1 MEVALR
7 KSEEYFRLLAE
18 NMGDMVW
25 RVDQEMRFTYI
36 NEVACR
42 HRGFTRDEMIGRSIS
57 DSMTPEG
64 REILAKVITKR
75 RRLEAEG
82 GKGQALRFDIPMLKK
97 DGGEIWVEIITM
109 PVYDSEN
116 RISGYQGIGRDI
128 TARRQSELRQ
138 ENAYRTLSSQLAEV
152 SEIKTQLEEEAMY
165 DPLTGL
171 HNRRYMDEALSCELA
186 RAKQDN
192 YPLAVIMLDL
202 DCFKSINDTYGH
214 AAGDEVLKALAK
226 LLING
231 VRENDMV
238 YRYGGEE
245 FVVAMP
251 RV

>member
-1 MEVALR
+1 
-7 KSEEYFRLLAE
+7 
-18 NMGDMVW
+18 
-25 RVDQEMRFTYI
+25 
-36 NEVACR
+36 
-42 HRGFTRDEMIGRSIS
+42 
-57 DSMTPEG
+57 
-64 REILAKVITKR
+64 
-75 RRLEAEG
+75 
-82 GKGQALRFDIPMLKK
+82 
-97 DGGEIWVEIITM
+97 
-109 PVYDSEN
+109 
-116 RISGYQGIGRDI
+116 
-128 TARRQSELRQ
+128 
-138 ENAYRTLSSQLAEV
+138 
-152 SEIKTQLEEEAMY
+152 
-165 DPLTGL
+165 
-171 HNRRYMDEALSCELA
+171 MDEALSCELA

>member
-1 MEVALR
+1 
-7 KSEEYFRLLAE
+7 
-18 NMGDMVW
+18 
-25 RVDQEMRFTYI
+25 
-36 NEVACR
+36 
-42 HRGFTRDEMIGRSIS
+42 
-57 DSMTPEG
+57 
-64 REILAKVITKR
+64 
-75 RRLEAEG
+75 
-82 GKGQALRFDIPMLKK
+82 
-97 DGGEIWVEIITM
+97 
-109 PVYDSEN
+109 
-116 RISGYQGIGRDI
+116 
-128 TARRQSELRQ
+128 
-138 ENAYRTLSSQLAEV
+138 
-152 SEIKTQLEEEAMY
+152 MY

-192 YPLAVIMLDL
+192 YSLAVIMLDL